1 MLERLDND
9 IKQALKDGNKE
20 LLTTLRMLKGEVK
33 LASINSKKEITDDDI
48 ITTANKQIKNLK
60 GSIEEFKKG
69 NREDLIEKANKE
81 IEILSAY
88 LPEQLSRDELNNI
101 IDKVFEEVKPQS
113 MKDMG
118 KIMSSLMP
126 LIKGKADMSE
136 VNLIIKEKLN
146 N

>member
-9 IKQALKDGNKE
+9 IKQALKEGNKD

-33 LASINSKKEITDDDI
+33 LASINSKKDITDDDI

-88 LPEQLSRDELNNI
+88 LPEQLSSDELNKI
-101 IDKVFEEVKPQS
+101 ISKVFEEVKPLS

-136 VNLIIKEKLN
+136 VNSIIKEKLDN
-146 N
+146 

>member
-88 LPEQLSRDELNNI
+88 LPEQLSRDELIKI
-101 IDKVFEEVKPQS
+101 IDKVFEEVKPLS

>member
-1 MLERLDND
+1 MLERLDNE

-33 LASINSKKEITDDDI
+33 LASINSKKEITDEDI

-81 IEILSAY
+81 IEILSKY
-88 LPEQLSRDELNNI
+88 LPAQLSADELNKI
-101 IDKVFEEVKPQS
+101 IDDVFDKVKPESQ
-113 MKDMG
+113 KDMG
-118 KIMSSLMP
+118 KIMGTLMP

-136 VNLIIKEKLN
+136 VNSIIKEKLN
-146 N
+146 K